1 MALNPSIAVLLRVLD
16 YLLDQIEVLEYLPL
30 LWGLH
35 PLGNGGSDCR
45 ELRYGFLD
53 LLELLPWLF
62 LSGEDGQLNFLDPV
76 HADLDER
83 VLKLSQTVLKVEGG
97 AGVQLYQQAARFAVD
112 FVIHCVNGNL
122 PDAVYPLEVPGSDLD
137 VKAVVLIVTRGAA
150 VILVCKR
157 VILVRPSRVA
167 RERGHFRGCWVLSY
181 DSLSV

>member
-1 MALNPSIAVLLRVLD
+1 MALDPSIAVLLRVLD
-16 YLLDQIEVLEYLPL
+16 YFLDQIEVLEYLPL

-35 PLGNGGSDCR
+35 PLCDGGSYSR

-97 AGVQLYQQAARFAVD
+97 AGVQLY
-112 FVIHCVNGNL
+112 
-122 PDAVYPLEVPGSDLD
+122 
-137 VKAVVLIVTRGAA
+137 
-150 VILVCKR
+150 
-157 VILVRPSRVA
+157 
-167 RERGHFRGCWVLSY
+167 
-181 DSLSV
+181 